1 MRQDS
6 PYSVDART
14 SPNSAQIVQVETLGR
29 LGLVVML
36 AMFVVIVALAFY
48 TGRTDGLGEARAEN
62 TAAQIQIMQDNITA
76 QIQSRAEGLAVQM
89 RTLNAR
95 VEVIQWEF
103 DKASAQL
110 IEKGLITPPE

>member
-1 MRQDS
+1 MSSQRDTATSTEQDS
-6 PYSVDART
+6 SIHNAPHGQQLVLVDTIGRMGL
-14 SPNSAQIVQVETLGR
+14 IVLLFVAIVLIGFAFLVGR
-29 LGLVVML
+29 W
-36 AMFVVIVALAFY
+36 
-48 TGRTDGLGEARAEN
+48 DGIGEARAEN
-62 TAAQIQIMQDNITA
+62 LSTQI
-76 QIQSRAEGLAVQM
+76 